1 VALPPPTRVG
11 VDRYVD
17 SILGAVAEAKIALQ
31 AADLDD
37 NAKEVKEIEELFRKE
52 NVATAAAVRPAL
64 DRVREHAAQAAPL
77 TTRQEAAI
85 RKVGRKEFAQR
96 LSEHDPE
103 VRRTL
108 RQLAGELPPNPR
120 EIKRFINVFRF
131 YAYIQYWR
139 EDAGL
144 PTPTLNGVA
153 KLALLAVRYPHLL
166 TALGEDV
173 AQHGDRG
180 CLLALLESAQDEA
193 DWAKQAQLA
202 PEHVR
207 AEVERTVALRELVM
221 RKPVVG
227 PVASGFL

>member
-1 VALPPPTRVG
+1 M
-11 VDRYVD
+11 
-17 SILGAVAEAKIALQ
+17 
-31 AADLDD
+31 
-37 NAKEVKEIEELFRKE
+37 
-52 NVATAAAVRPAL
+52 
-64 DRVREHAAQAAPL
+64 
-77 TTRQEAAI
+77 
-85 RKVGRKEFAQR
+85 GRKEFAQR

-108 RQLAGELPPNPR
+108 RQFARELPPNPR

-153 KLALLAVRYPHLL
+153 K
-166 TALGEDV
+166 
-173 AQHGDRG
+173 
-180 CLLALLESAQDEA
+180 LALLESAQDEA

-227 PVASGFL
+227 PFASGFV